1 MLPGA
6 FPEIHVM
13 CARFRSFPT
22 ADDPAMLWTP
32 DPESVAL
39 WDELVPG
46 VAVTV
51 VKRRIDGS
59 EAARYPAIVGEGGLP
74 GPWRTL
80 LATWVL
86 PETVQG
92 SLTFSPGDSLHER
105 FSPEHPFDTFG
116 VVAPDGRFKG
126 WYANVTWPAFLERT
140 DAGLELTW
148 QDLYLDLVLTDE
160 AVDILDEDELAASPL
175 PSSCPALTEAIHAA
189 IETMLNL
196 ARTNDTPF
204 VPPAIL

>member
-1 MLPGA
+1 
-6 FPEIHVM
+6 M
-13 CARFRSFPT
+13 CARFRPFPT

-39 WDELVPG
+39 WDALVPG

-59 EAARYPAIVGEGGLP
+59 EAARYPATVGECDLP

-86 PETVQG
+86 PETIQG
-92 SLTFSPGDSLHER
+92 SLTFTPGDTLHER

-116 VVAPDGRFKG
+116 VVSPGGHFKG

-140 DAGLELTW
+140 GEGLELTW
-148 QDLYLDLVLTDE
+148 QDLYLDLVLTDD
-160 AVDILDEDELAASPL
+160 AVDILDEDELDASPL
-175 PSSCPALTEAIHAA
+175 PATCPALTDAIRTA
-189 IETMLNL
+189 IDTMRKL
-196 ARTNDTPF
+196 ARVNDAPF
-204 VPPAIL
+204 MVPPTR